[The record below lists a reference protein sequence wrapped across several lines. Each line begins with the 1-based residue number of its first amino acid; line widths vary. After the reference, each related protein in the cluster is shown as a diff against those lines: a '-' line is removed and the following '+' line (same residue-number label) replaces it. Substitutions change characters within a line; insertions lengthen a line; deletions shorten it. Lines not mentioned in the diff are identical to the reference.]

1 MDYRILGP
9 LEIRAGDRL
18 VPLRGGRQRELM
30 AVLLLRANEIVSS
43 DRLIDELWEGEPPPT
58 AAKMIQNGVSQL
70 RKLIEPD
77 VLVTRSPGYLVV
89 VQADELDAH
98 RFQRTVEEARADLGA
113 GQPAQAAAAL
123 READGLWRGPAL
135 ADCADIPF
143 ARAEAARLEELRS
156 AAIEDRIEAELELGR
171 PSDLV
176 EELGLEPGRALQRLE
191 RAVLIHDPALELPR
205 DGAPEPARDTVSARE
220 TRKMVSVVA
229 ADVLSLGGPHDPET
243 LRRPMSRAVETVT
256 GVLERH
262 GARTEAS
269 AAGGVIGIFG
279 VPTVHEDDALR
290 AVRAASEAR
299 DALLEL
305 RHELERDWDIAI
317 ALRSGVNTG
326 DVVAGTAARTLVA
339 GDAVNVAARLQQAA
353 DPGEILL
360 DEQTERLVR
369 DAVRNARGDPGAP
382 KATGRE
388 SAWRLLEL
396 APEAAGYLRRLETP
410 LVGRVDELDQLQQCF
425 ERAVEERAAKLFTV
439 FGPAGIGKTRLARE
453 LVGSIAER
461 GTVLQGHCPSYGEGI
476 TFWPLREIVEQVGD
490 LSAALEGEE
499 DADAIGDRILG
510 AVGLSGQQTTNEEMF
525 WAARKLF
532 EALARRRPLVVLLE
546 DAHSAEPALL
556 DLVEHIVE
564 WSSDAPIV
572 FVCLG
577 RSELVDE
584 RPRLAGGRANVVS
597 VVLEPLTEQ
606 ETDELIDALRGDIEL
621 SRETRARIAT
631 SAEGNPLFIEQ
642 MLAMVAEQGA
652 DGGGAVPIPP
662 P

>member
-58 AAKMIQNGVSQL
+58 AAKMIQNAVSQL

-89 VQADELDAH
+89 VQPDELDAH

-113 GQPAQAAAAL
+113 GEAAQAAAAL

-171 PSDLV
+171 HSDLV

-205 DGAPEPARDTVSARE
+205 DGAPEPARDTVSPRE

-269 AAGGVIGIFG
+269 AAGGVIAIFG
-279 VPTVHEDDALR
+279 VPTIHEDDALR

-326 DVVAGTAARTLVA
+326 EVVAGTAARTLVA

-369 DAVRNARGDPGAP
+369 DAVR
-382 KATGRE
+382 T
-388 SAWRLLEL
+388 
-396 APEAAGYLRRLETP
+396 
-410 LVGRVDELDQLQQCF
+410 
-425 ERAVEERAAKLFTV
+425 
-439 FGPAGIGKTRLARE
+439 
-453 LVGSIAER
+453 
-461 GTVLQGHCPSYGEGI
+461 
-476 TFWPLREIVEQVGD
+476 
-490 LSAALEGEE
+490 
-499 DADAIGDRILG
+499 
-510 AVGLSGQQTTNEEMF
+510 
-525 WAARKLF
+525 
-532 EALARRRPLVVLLE
+532 
-546 DAHSAEPALL
+546 
-556 DLVEHIVE
+556 
-564 WSSDAPIV
+564 
-572 FVCLG
+572 
-577 RSELVDE
+577 
-584 RPRLAGGRANVVS
+584 
-597 VVLEPLTEQ
+597 
-606 ETDELIDALRGDIEL
+606 
-621 SRETRARIAT
+621 
-631 SAEGNPLFIEQ
+631 
-642 MLAMVAEQGA
+642 
-652 DGGGAVPIPP
+652 
-662 P
+662 

>member
-1 MDYRILGP
+1 
-9 LEIRAGDRL
+9 
-18 VPLRGGRQRELM
+18 M

-43 DRLIDELWEGEPPPT
+43 DRLINELWEGEPPPT

-77 VLVTRSPGYLVV
+77 VLVTRSPGYLLV
-89 VQADELDAH
+89 VQPDELDAH

-113 GQPAQAAAAL
+113 GESAQAAAAL
-123 READGLWRGPAL
+123 READGLWRGLAL
-135 ADCADIPF
+135 ADCADIPY

-171 PSDLV
+171 HADLVAELEALVAQYPLRERLRAQLMVALYRSGRQAEALRVYHETREFLV

-191 RAVLIHDPALELPR
+191 RAVLAHDPALELPR
-205 DGAPEPARDTVSARE
+205 DGAPEPARDAVSPRE
-220 TRKMVSVVA
+220 TRKTVSVVA
-229 ADVLSLGGPHDPET
+229 ADVLSLGGPHDPEA

-305 RHELERDWDIAI
+305 RHELEHDGDIAI

-369 DAVRNARGDPGAP
+369 DAVRTERVDPDALR
-382 KATGRE
+382 ATGRG

-396 APEAAGYLRRLETP
+396 APEAPGYLRRLETP
-410 LVGRVDELDQLQQCF
+410 LVGRVDELEQLQQCF

-439 FGPAGIGKTRLARE
+439 LGPAGIGKTRLARE
-453 LVGSIAER
+453 LVGSVGER
-461 GTVLQGHCPSYGEGI
+461 ATVLQGHCPV
-476 TFWPLREIVEQVGD
+476 LR
-490 LSAALEGEE
+490 
-499 DADAIGDRILG
+499 
-510 AVGLSGQQTTNEEMF
+510 
-525 WAARKLF
+525 
-532 EALARRRPLVVLLE
+532 
-546 DAHSAEPALL
+546 
-556 DLVEHIVE
+556 
-564 WSSDAPIV
+564 
-572 FVCLG
+572 
-577 RSELVDE
+577 
-584 RPRLAGGRANVVS
+584 
-597 VVLEPLTEQ
+597 
-606 ETDELIDALRGDIEL
+606 RGDHV
-621 SRETRARIAT
+621 
-631 SAEGNPLFIEQ
+631 
-642 MLAMVAEQGA
+642 LA
-652 DGGGAVPIPP
+652 PP
-662 P
+662 